1 MKGANHLAAQ
11 HVRLTTR
18 RGMGR
23 AQVAVA
29 HSILIS
35 AYYILARDEP
45 YRDLGADWLA
55 RRNDEA
61 HARRLVAQLERLG
74 HTVVLDPAA

>member
-1 MKGANHLAAQ
+1 
-11 HVRLTTR
+11 
-18 RGMGR
+18 MGR

-29 HSILIS
+29 HSILVS
-35 AYYILARDEP
+35 AYYILLRDEP
-45 YRDLGADWLA
+45 YRELGADWLA

-74 HTVVLDPAA
+74 HIVVLDSAA